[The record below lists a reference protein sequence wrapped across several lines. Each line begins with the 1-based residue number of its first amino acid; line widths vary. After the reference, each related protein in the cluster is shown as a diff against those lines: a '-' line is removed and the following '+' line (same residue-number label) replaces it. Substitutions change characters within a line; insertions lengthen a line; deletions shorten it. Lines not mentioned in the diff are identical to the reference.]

1 MRGIGSEVHT
11 TGLGL
16 NGTTTTNVVCSA
28 YIWQDYHRSEYTWI
42 KRTGSVYNFLN
53 QLSEVHTKNLY
64 ALPKRVSQMYA
75 LRKVHTLACVGALKC
90 IQFLGTR
97 AAGN

>member
-1 MRGIGSEVHT
+1 MRDIGSEVHT

-42 KRTGSVYNFLN
+42 KRTGSVYNFMN
-53 QLSEVHTKNLY
+53 QWNVPVRL
-64 ALPKRVSQMYA
+64 RVIITARQ
-75 LRKVHTLACVGALKC
+75 R
-90 IQFLGTR
+90 
-97 AAGN
+97 

>member
-16 NGTTTTNVVCSA
+16 NGTTTTKVVCSA
-28 YIWQDYHRSEYTWI
+28 YIWQDYHRSVYTWQ
-42 KRTGSVYNFLN
+42 KRTGSVYNCLYL
-53 QLSEVHTKNLY
+53 LSEVHTKN

-75 LRKVHTLACVGALKC
+75 LRKVHTLACAGALKC